1 MRQLY
6 LIRHAE
12 AANRL
17 LIQTDLE
24 RTLTAKGLLDAQ
36 RLGHY
41 LAQHAIDQII
51 YSHAVRT
58 TQTAH
63 AINQSLQLAS
73 GRLVKSSALYHAD
86 VTTLLHVAQAIEDH
100 VSKVAMVAHNPT
112 ISALASTLS
121 RERVT
126 PFSPAQVVALAFNI
140 DSWNQLRQQSGQ
152 LRFVYVPGE
161 K

>member
-17 LIQTDLE
+17 LNQTDLE

-41 LAQHAIDQII
+41 LSQHPIDKIL

-58 TQTAH
+58 AQTAL
-63 AINQSLQLAS
+63 AINQSLQLPS
-73 GRLVKSSALYHAD
+73 ERLVKSSVLYHAD
-86 VTTLLHVAQAIEDH
+86 VMTLLHVAQSIENH
-100 VSKVAMVAHNPT
+100 VSKVAVVAHNPT

-121 RERVT
+121 LERVPT
-126 PFSPAQVVALAFNI
+126 FSPTQVVALAFNI
-140 DSWNQLRQQSGQ
+140 DNWNHLSQQSGQ
-152 LRFVYVPGE
+152 LSFVYVPGE